1 MRYVTVCSV
10 NLVLWFQAA
19 AALLFGQMV
28 ACGVSCEVQP
38 EEMLQA
44 CLAVFTDLAEVSSK
58 AVPLF
63 SWFCGWV

>member
-1 MRYVTVCSV
+1 MHYLTVCSV
-10 NLVLWFQAA
+10 NLVSWFQAA

-44 CLAVFTDLAEVSSK
+44 CLAVFTDLAEVSSN
-58 AVPLF
+58 AILLF
-63 SWFCGWV
+63 SWLSGCV